1 MNNNEQQ
8 LTPFVKVV
16 KQDPNN
22 TLYLICLR
30 GTEEDTWNIVEGREA
45 AYEYIKD
52 NIDGVI
58 IEESFILA
66 ENQPLRKRKDI
77 YTYMKYVEKFFP
89 DDRFD
94 IDDYIIN
101 NNNEDRIN
109 EIKEAYSYNDIDPI
123 FNESSGQISP
133 QDIMNSDMRDL
144 D

>member
-1 MNNNEQQ
+1 MNSNEQQ

-30 GTEEDTWNIVEGREA
+30 GTEEDIWNIVEGREA

-109 EIKEAYSYNDIDPI
+109 EIKEVYSYNDIDPI

>member
-1 MNNNEQQ
+1 MNSNEQQ

-133 QDIMNSDMRDL
+133 QYIMNSDMRDL
-144 D
+144 H